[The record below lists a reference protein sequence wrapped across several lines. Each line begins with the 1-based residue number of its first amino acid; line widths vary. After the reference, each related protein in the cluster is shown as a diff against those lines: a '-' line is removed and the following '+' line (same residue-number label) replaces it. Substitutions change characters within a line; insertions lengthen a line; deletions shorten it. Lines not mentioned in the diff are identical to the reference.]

1 MFSSRSVL
9 RAGIAGKLLIFR
21 NFHIPRKQSSSLPQV
36 PINPLLRSSIFRETK
51 KDSFTISKKMKNK
64 LATTSSIEANL
75 NSSSNQQD
83 SLNLNQK
90 ILAKH
95 TIDSFC
101 NLILSTPNENFDYIN
116 CSAAIYTLG
125 KLKAGNVK
133 GADRLQSV
141 HLTYEKLVK
150 LSLQKTFPIRST
162 TSICNGVASAHLTSP
177 ENLLLTEKLFQ
188 SLLENRTDYDKFD
201 SQAVSN
207 ILWSFAS
214 MRVLN
219 TSVFERIF
227 QTIKSVQI
235 LEKSKVQELTTMLWS
250 IITLEITSHPEIL
263 KMLFEEL
270 SSRPTNQFS
279 PQSISQILWSAT
291 RLKTILPELRT
302 LLTKIYKELDLR
314 DLHDFDSDRG
324 ISAII
329 YQLGQL
335 GVKKNKFL
343 ENVIIETKARG
354 LSTFSSQ
361 GITSLLVGFSK
372 FGKNL
377 QQNDREIEI
386 FFQHL
391 ADEILNTRSLQ
402 NFSPRDLTILVF
414 AFARVG
420 VFNGKLFVLVREEL
434 TKRNMKNLKKIDI
447 NMLVYN
453 FAKLNFRDPQ
463 FDNLITNEY
472 LQREK
477 IPPGTYREEDIKEVF
492 RNVASIGDENKDVF
506 QLMTENLKKRQ
517 SKQGK
522 PESQGVPEANKQLTP
537 EDLNTAKTK
546 RTNSRSKKVAGT
558 SFEEN

>member
-188 SLLENRTDYDKFD
+188 SLLENRTDYDNFD

-227 QTIKSVQI
+227 QTIKSAQI

-335 GVKKNKFL
+335 GVKK
-343 ENVIIETKARG
+343 
-354 LSTFSSQ
+354 
-361 GITSLLVGFSK
+361 
-372 FGKNL
+372 
-377 QQNDREIEI
+377 
-386 FFQHL
+386 
-391 ADEILNTRSLQ
+391 
-402 NFSPRDLTILVF
+402 
-414 AFARVG
+414 
-420 VFNGKLFVLVREEL
+420 
-434 TKRNMKNLKKIDI
+434 
-447 NMLVYN
+447 
-453 FAKLNFRDPQ
+453 
-463 FDNLITNEY
+463 
-472 LQREK
+472 
-477 IPPGTYREEDIKEVF
+477 
-492 RNVASIGDENKDVF
+492 
-506 QLMTENLKKRQ
+506 
-517 SKQGK
+517 
-522 PESQGVPEANKQLTP
+522 
-537 EDLNTAKTK
+537 
-546 RTNSRSKKVAGT
+546 T
-558 SFEEN
+558 SF